1 MKRYLFLVFG
11 IFLALGTMGPKV
23 CGAQSGKQETMNSGS
38 QSGQF
43 ADQMSQA
50 IDLLDAYRGDGATL
64 SAART
69 KLEAIIEQDPRYAPA
84 YREMA
89 RYFIMSGHISYLNF
103 QPGSLE
109 AADQSLKT
117 AIDIDPHYAEAYV
130 LEGHLYRLMKRST
143 DAKAALTKADELG
156 AADPWLQNNWAD
168 ILIDEGRFDEAAQR
182 YRRVIDS
189 GTSNKKAMI
198 SAFEGLTRYYTS
210 IDRPDEIDSLY
221 KKQIAYEPDRA
232 WTYGNYAQ
240 FLLCDRDDYDA
251 AIFQARQALKIMD
264 YGVGRATL
272 ASSLY
277 RKWAELALQ
286 GQPIEAARYLSE
298 AKANSSAPAEQ
309 IVRSL
314 CGDTVALTAVRKAT
328 KLAFGHN

>member
-1 MKRYLFLVFG
+1 MKRKALLVVG
-11 IFLALGTMGPKV
+11 MFLAFGTTGPTV
-23 CGAQSGKQETMNSGS
+23 CAAQCAKDGSTKSRS
-38 QSGQF
+38 QSGPL
-43 ADQMSQA
+43 ADQMAQTVE
-50 IDLLDAYRGDGATL
+50 LLDAYRGDSATL

-69 KLEAIIEQDPRYAPA
+69 TLEEIIKSDPQYVPA

-109 AADQSLKT
+109 AAEKCLKI
-117 AIDIDPHYAEAYV
+117 ALDIDPRYAEAYV
-130 LEGHLYRLMKRST
+130 PEGHLYRLMKRSG
-143 DAKAALTKADELG
+143 DAKAALTAADQLG
-156 AADPWLQNNWAD
+156 ASDPWLQNNWAD

-198 SAFEGLTRYYTS
+198 SAFEGLTSYYTRTG
-210 IDRPDEIDSLY
+210 RPDEVDSLY

-240 FLLCDRDDYDA
+240 FLLCDRDDFDA
-251 AIFQARQALKIMD
+251 AISRSRQALKLMD
-264 YGVGRATL
+264 YGIGRTTL

-277 RKWAELALQ
+277 RKWADLTSRGEIL
-286 GQPIEAARYLSE
+286 EAARYLSE
-298 AKANSSAPAEQ
+298 AKAFSSAPAEQ

-314 CGDTVALTAVRKAT
+314 CGGTAALTAVRNAVSR
-328 KLAFGHN
+328 AGVRN